1 MKNVFKI
8 SDGRW
13 RFEIV
18 QNGKIFIK
26 TFKTK
31 NEAIDYAKNYKDAKK
46 FQLRTFFEMS
56 ETQIKD
62 IKDALNLLPKNE
74 TLTEIVKKHIAL
86 NKPIA
91 LAEFVADFIE
101 IKKAKHESGNLSKL
115 EFSQIKTRLNKL
127 KDTFATFED
136 ITPDTILP
144 FLKERGKNK
153 TVSNW
158 RGTINEFFNYCV
170 RKDAM
175 KQNPIS
181 VILKD
186 EFLNG
191 ETPHEIEILTVEK
204 TKEFLTLLETKY
216 PQFAKFYALAMFAG
230 IRVEEIPRMKDEYFR
245 YEDKKIIFPAQ
256 IGKVKK
262 PWVLEDLP
270 DNLWTWLE
278 KYKDQPIKRP
288 SNFVRAKT
296 FKPLNLPHNFA
307 RHSFATYHLSLYFD
321 FAKTSKI
328 TRNSE
333 QTLKKHYLA
342 KLVDKATA
350 QKYFEI
356 LPRQVA
362 ISSAKSEM
370 QGAIIIEDGI

>member
-1 MKNVFKI
+1 MKSGK
-8 SDGRW
+8 W
-13 RFEIV
+13 MFEAV
-18 QNGKIFIK
+18 SNGKRIRK
-26 TFKTK
+26 TFSSKSD
-31 NEAIDYAKNYKDAKK
+31 AAVYANNFKAAKK
-46 FQLRTFFEMS
+46 FEMS
-56 ETQIKD
+56 YFLEMSDAQIKD
-62 IKDALNLLPKNE
+62 IKDAVELLPQNE
-74 TLTEIVKKHIAL
+74 TLTGIVKKHLSL

-91 LAEFVADFIE
+91 LAEFVADFIA
-101 IKKAKHESGNLSKL
+101 IKKSKHESGNLSKL
-115 EFSQIKTRLNKL
+115 EFAQIKTRLNKL